1 MRNKTN
7 RKNTR
12 QRKQSHAQDNIYVVR
27 QFAYVYGV
35 AEISL
40 LSGKIQSAATVFTLT
55 FKTTKKE
62 KKKNPNHQKWFLH
75 PAHRF
80 LHLPLHGLSLSKS
93 PIKKPHNIIRVGLG
107 RQPDQTQL
115 GSTKAQQTMPRSM
128 GFMVKGEKCRG
139 TYYYFY
145 GFFLLCF

>member
-1 MRNKTN
+1 MPKKKITR
-7 RKNTR
+7 TR
-12 QRKQSHAQDNIYVVR
+12 QCLCGSAICLHPRICRYFTIIRENTKCGYSFHTHFQDYQKR
-27 QFAYVYGV
+27 
-35 AEISL
+35 
-40 LSGKIQSAATVFTLT
+40 
-55 FKTTKKE
+55 

>member
-1 MRNKTN
+1 MRNKN
-7 RKNTR
+7 RENTC
-12 QRKQSHAQDNIYVVR
+12 QRKKSHAQDSVYVVR
-27 QFAYVYGV
+27 QFAYIHGF
-35 AEISL
+35 AGISL

-55 FKTTKKE
+55 FKTTNKK